1 MAPCWIQEM
10 HYKDTEW
17 ESESAGPETNIT
29 ELVQL
34 LKIVSSQCVA
44 KAGWED
50 TLRREFKA
58 LIGSGDGGTFH
69 SYWSHQEVRE

>member
-17 ESESAGPETNIT
+17 ESESAGPETNIM

-44 KAGWED
+44 KAG
-50 TLRREFKA
+50 
-58 LIGSGDGGTFH
+58 
-69 SYWSHQEVRE
+69 